1 MITFDYIKS
10 SNRLVINC
18 EDKAI
23 LSQIREN
30 FSVNNDDARFARR
43 FNKFAP
49 RRKYVIT
56 PNGTCELGLYWDIRI
71 FLRENQINIDVNI
84 TDNLR
89 SVLNVGIPGVIYNNF
104 KFTLRDYQL
113 DVVER
118 ALSLGRGTCV
128 LGTGAGKTFT
138 TAALIENFYRK
149 APDIDT
155 FKCLVIVPDLGLVEQ
170 TYKEFIE
177 CGSTYKLTRWTGSID
192 PDLTANVI
200 IANTGVIQS
209 RFDKNDWI
217 KYIDLLI
224 VDECHRI
231 TATSKTAKLIKQ
243 IKTQNKF
250 GFTGTL
256 SENLLNKWAV
266 IGRLGPVIYE
276 KNSYELRQED
286 HLVNV
291 TVKVLTL
298 KYSKPLR
305 YITDNKYK
313 EELDFIYDSHDRN
326 NFIRKVCEKLSNNT
340 LLLVNHI
347 KHGEKLEEYLAN
359 VTDKQVFFIRGEV
372 EVDERE
378 KIKQIMENSS
388 NVICIAISA
397 IFSTGVNVKN
407 LHNIIF
413 AAGGKSFI
421 RTVQSIGR
429 GLRKH
434 NTKNRLVILD
444 ICDDLVYGVKHSAK
458 RKQIY
463 NKEKISYT
471 EKTFNI

>member
-71 FLRENQINIDVNI
+71 FLRENQINIDVNV

-434 NTKNRLVILD
+434 NTKNKLVILD

>member
-1 MITFDYIKS
+1 
-10 SNRLVINC
+10 
-18 EDKAI
+18 
-23 LSQIREN
+23 
-30 FSVNNDDARFARR
+30 
-43 FNKFAP
+43 
-49 RRKYVIT
+49 
-56 PNGTCELGLYWDIRI
+56 
-71 FLRENQINIDVNI
+71 
-84 TDNLR
+84 
-89 SVLNVGIPGVIYNNF
+89 
-104 KFTLRDYQL
+104 
-113 DVVER
+113 
-118 ALSLGRGTCV
+118 
-128 LGTGAGKTFT
+128 
-138 TAALIENFYRK
+138 
-149 APDIDT
+149 
-155 FKCLVIVPDLGLVEQ
+155 
-170 TYKEFIE
+170 
-177 CGSTYKLTRWTGSID
+177 
-192 PDLTANVI
+192 
-200 IANTGVIQS
+200 
-209 RFDKNDWI
+209 
-217 KYIDLLI
+217 
-224 VDECHRI
+224 
-231 TATSKTAKLIKQ
+231 
-243 IKTQNKF
+243 
-250 GFTGTL
+250 
-256 SENLLNKWAV
+256 
-266 IGRLGPVIYE
+266 
-276 KNSYELRQED
+276 
-286 HLVNV
+286 
-291 TVKVLTL
+291 VLTL

-434 NTKNRLVILD
+434 NTKNKLVILD

>member
-305 YITDNKYK
+305 YVTDNKYK

-326 NFIRKVCEKLSNNT
+326 NFILKVCEKLSNNT

-434 NTKNRLVILD
+434 NTKNKLVILD

>member
-434 NTKNRLVILD
+434 NTKNKLVILD

>member
-326 NFIRKVCEKLSNNT
+326 KFIRKVCEKLSNNT

>member
-177 CGSTYKLTRWTGSID
+177 CGSTYKITRWTGSID

-305 YITDNKYK
+305 YVTDNKYK

-326 NFIRKVCEKLSNNT
+326 NFILKVCEKLSNNT

-434 NTKNRLVILD
+434 NTKNKLVILD

>member
-305 YITDNKYK
+305 YVTDNKYK

-326 NFIRKVCEKLSNNT
+326 NFILKVCEKLSNNT